1 MQTLPSV
8 EPLAGVVA
16 AISGT
21 QIALL
26 ALFGAL
32 LTIIMITTRNRVRTS
47 MQAPRKTARSRWNE
61 TNDRRQ
67 ALREVEDVLVELDQV
82 ARQVHG
88 QLDTRFAKLEAVIRD
103 ADGRIAKLERLL
115 RAAEGT
121 PTLDVTLDEIHP
133 DEPDPEPV
141 MSTGPH
147 ADVYRLADAGMSG
160 IEIAQETKKTTGEIE
175 LILALR
181 KARSP
186 APV

>member
-1 MQTLPSV
+1 MQTLPAI
-8 EPLAGVVA
+8 EPLDGVLA

-26 ALFGAL
+26 ALFAAV
-32 LTIIMITTRNRVRTS
+32 LTIIMISTRNRVRTS
-47 MQAPRKTARSRWNE
+47 MQAPRKTARSTWNE
-61 TNDRRQ
+61 ANDRRQ

-115 RAAEGT
+115 RQAEGT
-121 PTLDVTLDEIHP
+121 PSLDVTLNEIRP
-133 DEPDPEPV
+133 DEPAPEPV
-141 MSTGPH
+141 MGTGPH
-147 ADVYRLADAGMSG
+147 AEVYRLADAGMSE
-160 IEIAQETKKTTGEIE
+160 IQIAQETGKTTGEIE

-186 APV
+186 AAV